1 MKKLFLTTLM
11 TVFFMALTAGNPE
24 TVRIFMAGDSTMADK
39 DSIAF
44 PETGWGMVLPS
55 FFNENVVIE
64 NHARNGRST
73 RTFISEG
80 RWEKMMAKVGAGDFV
95 FIQFGHNDQS
105 KNKPDRYTSPEDYRA
120 NLIRFVNDV
129 REKGAN
135 PILFTPVMR
144 RKFDKNGQFVD
155 QHGVYPDLVRGVAQ
169 EMNVP
174 LVDMHK
180 SSEKLIV
187 ELGEEGSVKLFMH
200 VAPGESKKY
209 PDGNIDNTHFR
220 REGAVE
226 MAKLAVEGLKELNIK
241 PLTDNLSK
249 EEKFEI
255 KLTKPVPNL

>member
-1 MKKLFLTTLM
+1 MCTT
-11 TVFFMALTAGNPE
+11 AE
-24 TVRIFMAGDSTMADK
+24 TPVRIFMAGDSTMADK
-39 DSIAF
+39 DSVAY

-80 RWEKMMAKVGAGDFV
+80 RWEKMMAKVSAGDFV

-105 KNKPDRYTSPEDYRA
+105 ENKPDRYTSPEDYRA
-120 NLIRFVNDV
+120 NLVRFVNDV
-129 REKGAN
+129 RAKDAS

-155 QHGVYPDLVRGVAQ
+155 QHGVYPDIVRAVAQ

-180 SSEKLIV
+180 SSEKFIV
-187 ELGEEGSVKLFMH
+187 GLGEEGSIKLFMH

-220 REGAVE
+220 REGAFE
-226 MAKLAVEGLKELNIK
+226 MAKLAVEGLKELNIQA
-241 PLTDNLSK
+241 LTDNLSGG
-249 EEKFEI
+249 ETL
-255 KLTKPVPNL
+255 KLTTHVPNL